1 MLRLFAS
8 LVLTLLA
15 NTVGLFAASVLLS
28 GFDISGFAFIS
39 AVLIF
44 SAVEVVAG
52 PLITKIALKNAPAL
66 LGGIAL
72 VTTFV
77 GLFITNLFS
86 DGISFDGIT
95 SWVLA
100 TLIVWLFALIAS
112 FVLPLF
118 IFKKTLKKAKSNN
131 G

>member
-1 MLRLFAS
+1 MLRLFAT
-8 LVLTLLA
+8 LVVTLLA
-15 NTVGLFAASVLLS
+15 NAVGLFAASILVS
-28 GFDISGFAFIS
+28 GFDISGLAFIS

-44 SAVEVVAG
+44 SAVEVVVG
-52 PLITKIALKNAPAL
+52 PLITKIALQNAPAL

-86 DGISFDGIT
+86 DGISFNGIA
-95 SWVLA
+95 SWVLT

-112 FVLPLF
+112 LVLPF
-118 IFKKTLKKAKSNN
+118 VIFKRTLAKVKSNN